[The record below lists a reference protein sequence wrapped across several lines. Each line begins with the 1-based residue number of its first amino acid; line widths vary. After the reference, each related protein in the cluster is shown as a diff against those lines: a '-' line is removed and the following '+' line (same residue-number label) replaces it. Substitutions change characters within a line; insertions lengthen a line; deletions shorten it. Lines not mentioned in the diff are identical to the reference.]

1 MHQWL
6 LNEVPRTTPYTVVA
20 RQHRTSVSLGGVQP
34 PETGTIVT
42 MNLLETVIDL
52 KAIAHNTRLLQQH
65 VTPAQLMCVVKADG
79 YNHGA
84 VEVAQVMAANGA
96 DQFGVATLAEA
107 LELRA
112 GGIDLPVLCWMW
124 SPEQNFEEA
133 IAHNIDLAV
142 ISPAHA
148 EAVAEYQ
155 ARVTIKVDTGLRRSG
170 VHPDDWEHVFR
181 LLAAAPKVTVTG
193 LMSHLACADDL
204 DDPATDTQAQQF
216 QEAVELARTCGLDPQ
231 VNHLCNSPAA
241 LTRPDLHFDMV
252 RPGLA
257 CYGLEPISGLDHG
270 LQPAMR
276 WVAKITVVKPIAAGE
291 GVSYGLTWHAEQ
303 DGFLAVVPAGYA
315 DGLSRM
321 AQGQVEVTINGQRYP
336 QVGRV
341 CMDQI
346 VIDLGSNHQGVSA
359 GDEAIIFGSGGMS
372 ATELAERMGDINY
385 TIVCRPTG
393 RTIRRFE
400 HKG

>member
-1 MHQWL
+1 
-6 LNEVPRTTPYTVVA
+6 
-20 RQHRTSVSLGGVQP
+20 
-34 PETGTIVT
+34 

-52 KAIAHNTRLLQQH
+52 KAIAHNTRLLKQH
-65 VTPAQLMCVVKADG
+65 VTPAQLMCIVKADG

-84 VEVAQVMAANGA
+84 VEVAQAMAANGA

-112 GGIDLPVLCWMW
+112 GGISLPILCWMW
-124 SPEQNFEEA
+124 SPEQDFEQA

-148 EAVAEYQ
+148 EAVAGQ
-155 ARVTIKVDTGLRRSG
+155 QTRVTIKVDTGLRRSG
-170 VHPDDWEHVFR
+170 VHPDDWEYVFR
-181 LLAAAPKVTVTG
+181 LLAADPKVTVTG

-204 DDPATDTQAQQF
+204 EDLATDTQAQQF
-216 QEAVELARTCGLDPQ
+216 QEAIELARACGLDPQ
-231 VNHLCNSPAA
+231 INHLCNSPAT

-276 WVAKITVVKPIAAGE
+276 WVAKVTVVKPIAAGE
-291 GVSYGLTWHAEQ
+291 GVSYGLTWHADR
-303 DGFLAVVPAGYA
+303 DGFIAVVPVGYA

-321 AQGQVEVTINGQRYP
+321 AQGQVEVTINGRRYP

-346 VIDLGSNHQGVSA
+346 VIDLGSNTQGVSA

-400 HKG
+400 YKG